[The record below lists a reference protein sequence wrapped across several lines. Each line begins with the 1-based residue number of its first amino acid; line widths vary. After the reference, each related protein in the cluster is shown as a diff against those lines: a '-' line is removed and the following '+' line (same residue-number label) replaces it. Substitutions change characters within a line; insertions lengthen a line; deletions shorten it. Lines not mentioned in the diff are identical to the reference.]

1 MNTGYFI
8 KPRYDKSGFSAIPKH
23 IRDAFAQQAYDTV
36 ILFLIDSFGW
46 RFFDKFQGEPF
57 LRQLSRDGQVQKI
70 TSQFPSTTAAH
81 ITTLHTSQEVGQH
94 GVYEWFY
101 YEPSV
106 DVLIAPLLFSKAG
119 DLQRDTL
126 RPLYA
131 QPTRL
136 YPTHTLYH
144 DLLKQGVDAHIFQH
158 REYTPSTYSDAI
170 YRGAKAHPYRTLPE
184 TLVNVGLRL
193 EKQQKP
199 TYIVCYFD
207 RVDGVSHE
215 YGPGSPQVEAEII
228 ILLHTLEKI
237 FLPRLLNRKGRI
249 LFLLTADHGQIETD
263 PATTVFINQ
272 SASLKG
278 VERFLKTNRAGD
290 LLVPGGSCRDLFLYI
305 KDGMLD
311 EAQAFLARG
320 LEGKADVVKVQTLIE
335 QGYFGSQP
343 VSDTFK
349 SRVADLVI
357 LPYPGESVWWYE
369 KDRFEQRYYGHHGGL
384 TPAEMEI
391 PLIQYETAD

>member
-1 MNTGYFI
+1 MNTEHFI
-8 KPRYDKSGFSAIPKH
+8 KPHYNQSGFAGIPTS
-23 IRDAFAQQAYDTV
+23 IWDAFTQGTYDTV

-46 RFFDKFQGEPF
+46 RFFERFQDEPF
-57 LRQLSRDGQVQKI
+57 LRQLSRDGQVQKL

-81 ITTLHTSQEVGQH
+81 ITTLHTGQEVGQH

-106 DVLIAPLLFSKAG
+106 DMLIAPLLFSKAG
-119 DLQRDTL
+119 DLPRDTL
-126 RPLYA
+126 KTLNIQPKPLY
-131 QPTRL
+131 PN
-136 YPTHTLYH
+136 HTLYQ
-144 DLLKQGVDAHIFQH
+144 DLNKLGVETHMYQH
-158 REYTPSTYSDAI
+158 REYTPSTYSDII
-170 YRGAKAHPYRTLPE
+170 YRGAKAHPYKTLPE
-184 TLVNVGLRL
+184 TLVNLGLQL
-193 EKQQKP
+193 EKQHEP

-207 RVDGVSHE
+207 RVDSLSHE
-215 YGPGSPQVEAEII
+215 YGPGSPQVEAEIV
-228 ILLHTLEKI
+228 ILLHTLEKY
-237 FLPRLLNRKGRI
+237 FLPSLLNHTGRT
-249 LFLLTADHGQIETD
+249 LFLLTADHGQIEID

-272 SASLKG
+272 ATSLSG
-278 VERFLKTNRAGD
+278 VEPFIKTNRAGE
-290 LLVPGGSCRDLFLYI
+290 LLVPGGSCRDMFLYI

-311 EAQAFLARG
+311 AAQAFLARG

-335 QGYFGSQP
+335 QGHFGSQP

-369 KDRFEQRYYGHHGGL
+369 KDRFEQRFYGHHGGL

-391 PLIQYETAD
+391 PLIRYETAE

>member
-1 MNTGYFI
+1 MNPHCFI
-8 KPRYDKSGFSAIPKH
+8 KPHYNQSGFASIPNQV
-23 IRDAFAQQAYDTV
+23 RELFAQQAYDTV

-46 RFFDKFQGEPF
+46 RFFEKFQDEPF
-57 LRQLSRDGQVQKI
+57 LCQLARHGQVQKI

-81 ITTLHTSQEVGQH
+81 ITSLHTSQEVGQH

-106 DVLIAPLLFSKAG
+106 DVMIAPLLFSRAG

-126 RPLYA
+126 KPLYA

-136 YPTHTLYH
+136 YPTKTLFH
-144 DLLKQGVDAHIFQH
+144 DLLRLGVEAHIFQH

-170 YRGAKAHPYRTLPE
+170 YRGAKARPYRTLPE

-207 RVDGVSHE
+207 RVDGLSHE

-237 FLPRLLNRKGRI
+237 FLPSLLKGRGRT
-249 LFLLTADHGQIETD
+249 LFLLTADHGQTETD
-263 PATTVFINQ
+263 PATTVFLNQ
-272 SASLKG
+272 AANLKG
-278 VERFLKTNRAGD
+278 IERFLKTNRAGE
-290 LLVPGGSCRDLFLYI
+290 LLVPAGSCRDMFLYI
-305 KDGMLD
+305 NDGLLD

-320 LEGKADVVKVQTLIE
+320 LEGKADVVRVQTLIE
-335 QGYFGSQP
+335 QGYFGAQP

-391 PLIQYETAD
+391 PLIQYEVQA